1 MIAVLNIFSWLLN
14 WNLLFQLMYMDHIL
28 IVGVHLSR
36 WDVLTAELELV
47 EAIDGHTDIV
57 YGSFDPKYFKR
68 WEVLLHPSSSLW
80 VITEYRPVLQY
91 ITLAINFR

>member
-14 WNLLFQLMYMDHIL
+14 WNLLFQLMHMDHIL

-36 WDVLTAELELV
+36 WDVLTADLELV
-47 EAIDGHTDIV
+47 EEIDGHTDIV

-68 WEVLLHPSSSLW
+68 WEVLLNPSSSLW
-80 VITEYRPVLQY
+80 VITEYSLVL
-91 ITLAINFR
+91 

>member
-1 MIAVLNIFSWLLN
+1 
-14 WNLLFQLMYMDHIL
+14 MDHIL

-36 WDVLTAELELV
+36 WDVLTADLTLV
-47 EAIDGHTDIV
+47 EEIDGHTDIV

-68 WEVLLHPSSSLW
+68 WEVFLHPSSSLW

-91 ITLAINFR
+91 ITLAINFH